1 MEDDLKNVMRI
12 IDKHADKMP
21 DGDYLELCNTMR
33 DIYQAESDNTAE
45 TISARSLFPEGIP
58 LEDLDI
64 DNESRLHFYT
74 NYENMMRCMDV
85 QIKEDEIKMLD
96 KAIKKIKMLR
106 RMTPN
111 VVSDALKHHY
121 EVHFIYLDD
130 YTADTFEAMVGTKDQ
145 LINICKSYMEM
156 ENRFRSLFRRNLNMR
171 CVKIAEEIDM
181 IRQGFI

>member
-33 DIYQAESDNTAE
+33 DIYRAESDSTDE